1 MKNVKFLRT
10 ALTAMLALGTTAFFL
25 TLATRTDS
33 RYVSTGHSISER
45 VVAIP
50 FEKALVDYCEVLSKV
65 EGVTGVSYREYDV
78 IGKTAIVT
86 VYYDPGRTTDRQI
99 RTYLGH
105 TRSIW
110 DDPLHA

>member
-1 MKNVKFLRT
+1 MKNVKFLRI
-10 ALTAMLALGTTAFFL
+10 ALTATLALGTTAFFL

-33 RYVSTGHSISER
+33 QYVSTGYSISER
-45 VVAIP
+45 VINIP
-50 FEKALVDYCEVLSKV
+50 FEKALVDYCEVLSRV
-65 EGVTGVSYREYDV
+65 EGVTGVGYRGYDV
-78 IGKTAIVT
+78 VRKTAIVT

-110 DDPLHA
+110 EDPLQA